1 MNIAV
6 LIACYN
12 RKLTIKCLET
22 LEKSLDKVQNI
33 NVQYFILDDNS
44 SDGIEKQYI
53 ENHYSYVNIIF
64 EPVIYF
70 GQEV

>member
-12 RKLTIKCLET
+12 RKKLTIKCLET

-44 SDGIEKQYI
+44 SDGTSK
-53 ENHYSYVNIIF
+53 V
-64 EPVIYF
+64 VALT
-70 GQEV
+70 